1 MAGGFMG
8 GPAGAAGGIGD
19 IAGLIGSLIQENKT
33 NQEAQGISGNM
44 NQILQMM
51 GSDGGQLLSQYIS
64 KALPQL
70 QQMASTL
77 GPEQQAAQQGAEGA
91 FGNVGGV
98 ANQLMSPGST
108 PDIAKM
114 GQVAQQLQNWSGLG
128 SKEMGALQLQ
138 AGNAALSSAN
148 TMKQQMGGVANPALL
163 MQQLA
168 NQAGQTGQGAAVQ
181 LGSLAQQQQL
191 GARED
196 AGSIYNQMTQDQI
209 SKLTGAGG
217 LYDAQ
222 GQGMAGLSA
231 QSLNGMLNSLGQQG
245 QAGQMGE
252 QMLGG
257 VGDMYGSLFGM
268 MSQSPEA
275 QANPWASFFQN
286 IAGMIPANFGAGGG
300 SSQPGNWGNTENMY
314 GGPNY

>member
-1 MAGGFMG
+1 MA
-8 GPAGAAGGIGD
+8 AGAIGPGIGGIGD
-19 IAGLIGSLIQENKT
+19 ILGLIGGLNQQGQY
-33 NQEAQGISGNM
+33 NQEMQGLSGNL
-44 NQILQMM
+44 NNILGME
-51 GSDGGQLLSQYIS
+51 GGDASSLLSSYMN
-64 KALPQL
+64 KVLPAL
-70 QQMASTL
+70 QQLGSTL
-77 GPEQQAAQQGAEGA
+77 GPEQQQAQQGAMGA
-91 FGNVGGV
+91 FGQEGNM
-98 ANQLMSPGST
+98 ANALMSPGST

-114 GQVAQQLQNWSGLG
+114 GQVANQLQNWSGLG
-128 SKEMGALQLQ
+128 NKEMNALQLQ

-196 AGSIYNQMTQDQI
+196 AGSIYNQMTQDQMN
-209 SKLTGAGG
+209 KMTDAGQLYQGA
-217 LYDAQ
+217 
-222 GQGMAGLSA
+222 GQGMAGISSQDLS
-231 QSLNGMLNSLGQQG
+231 GVLNSLMQQG
-245 QAGQMGE
+245 QAGQMGQ
-252 QMLGG
+252 QMLGN
-257 VGDMYGSLFGM
+257 VGSDYGSLFQT

>member
-1 MAGGFMG
+1 MA
-8 GPAGAAGGIGD
+8 AGAIGPGIGGIGD
-19 IAGLIGSLIQENKT
+19 ILGLIGGLNQQGQY
-33 NQEAQGISGNM
+33 NQEMQGLSGNL
-44 NQILQMM
+44 NSIL
-51 GSDGGQLLSQYIS
+51 GTEGGDASSLLSSYMN
-64 KALPQL
+64 KVLPAL
-70 QQMASTL
+70 QQLSSTL
-77 GPEQQAAQQGAEGA
+77 GPEQQQQMQGAQSA
-91 FGNVGGV
+91 FGNVGNA
-98 ANQLMSPGST
+98 ANALMSPGST

-114 GQVAQQLQNWSGLG
+114 GQVANQLQNWSGLG

-163 MQQLA
+163 MQQMA

-196 AGSIYNQMTQDQI
+196 AGSIYNQMTQDQMA
-209 SKLTGAGG
+209 KLTGAGG

-231 QSLNGMLNSLGQQG
+231 ESLNGMLNSLGQQG

-252 QMLGG
+252 GMLGQ
-257 VGDMYGSLFGM
+257 VGQDYGSLFSQ

-286 IAGMIPANFGAGGG
+286 IAGMIPANFGAGSGTG
-300 SSQPGNWGNTENMY
+300 QQQPGNWGNTENLY